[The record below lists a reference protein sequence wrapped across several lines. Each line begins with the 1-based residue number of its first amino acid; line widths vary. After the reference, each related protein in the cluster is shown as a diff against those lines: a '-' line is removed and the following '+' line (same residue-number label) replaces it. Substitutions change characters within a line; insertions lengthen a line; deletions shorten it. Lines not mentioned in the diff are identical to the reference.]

1 VCPDLTRRVPT
12 ICVLLTTLF
21 QECISNFAIYM
32 FLLQDATITEQNM
45 RIHTLESSGLTKH
58 EELIMYKVVLN
69 SVQFVDVIYT
79 NETFRT
85 EGREENVLLR

>member
-1 VCPDLTRRVPT
+1 
-12 ICVLLTTLF
+12 
-21 QECISNFAIYM
+21 
-32 FLLQDATITEQNM
+32 M

-85 EGREENVLLR
+85 EGREENVLLRCSLYDVLCHIKDNLGSNTLGEDGGLGDVELQTSILL